1 MANEFVAKNGLIS
14 QNNTVVNGL
23 LTVTGSLI
31 HGLAGNIATGEYSH
45 AEGSITKAI
54 GDYSHAEG
62 DSTQAK
68 GSYSHAEGQETIASG
83 SYSHAEGL
91 NTIALANHQHVQGQ
105 WNAISSVPAAFIVGN
120 GTDDGNRSNLI
131 HAAGNEVQISGNQR
145 LSGNIYFANSS
156 SIYTNNAFDIY
167 LKPNVNGAVAL
178 LSHDESHYILVNYNG
193 TFANNLTVNGFR
205 GTGSL
210 QGTASFAATASLA
223 PNYLLTSATS
233 SMTVLSSS
241 FASTASFV
249 TVANRQ
255 SLGIPYVIYNDFTPE
270 TVTGTTVTSSL
281 STFGFT
287 VADTDW
293 PLGGVVKILFAMDR
307 TAGSGQSFLG
317 TQVNG
322 SNSRWVAA
330 TGTSLVGE
338 LNILKENANT
348 LRVHYGPNNTGAGSY
363 QVHNATSVSPSA
375 SSGNYVFS
383 FLSYVQATSPITSVA
398 FRYMKALM
406 IP

>member
-1 MANEFVAKNGLIS
+1 
-14 QNNTVVNGL
+14 
-23 LTVTGSLI
+23 
-31 HGLAGNIATGEYSH
+31 
-45 AEGSITKAI
+45 
-54 GDYSHAEG
+54 
-62 DSTQAK
+62 
-68 GSYSHAEGQETIASG
+68 
-83 SYSHAEGL
+83 
-91 NTIALANHQHVQGQ
+91 
-105 WNAISSVPAAFIVGN
+105 
-120 GTDDGNRSNLI
+120 
-131 HAAGNEVQISGNQR
+131 VQISGNQR

-156 SIYTNNAFDIY
+156 SIYTNNDFDIY
-167 LKPNVNGAVAL
+167 LKPNVSGAAAL

-241 FASTASFV
+241 FATTASFI

-255 SLGIPYVIYNDFTPE
+255 SLGIPYVIYTDYTPE
-270 TVTGTTVTSSL
+270 TVTGTTTTSSL

-293 PLGGVVKILFAMDR
+293 PLGGIVKIIFAMDR
-307 TAGSGQSFLG
+307 TAGSGRSYLG
-317 TQVNG
+317 TQING
-322 SNSRWVAA
+322 STSRWVGNA
-330 TGTSLVGE
+330 GVSIVGE
-338 LNILKENANT
+338 LNFLKESANT
-348 LRVHYGPNNTGAGSY
+348 IRVHYGPSNTNNGSY
-363 QVHNATSVSPSA
+363 QVQNSTTVTATT
-375 SSGNYVFS
+375 SSGNYAFS
-383 FLSYVQATSPITSVA
+383 FLCYVQAATSTTVA